1 MFKRIP
7 TFYILLAALLIT
19 SAIPLGLM
27 VLNTLRTTET
37 EVEREQIAQ
46 LVARAD
52 AHAATIDEQ
61 LRGFENAT
69 RLAAAQAQLLLL
81 NPSAQLTPSEQ
92 ASMLPKYQRD
102 ANGVY
107 GLDAWYY

>member
-7 TFYILLAALLIT
+7 TFYILLVALLFT

-27 VLNTLRTTET
+27 AVNTLRTTES
-37 EVEREQIAQ
+37 EVERSQIDQ

-52 AHAATIDEQ
+52 AHATTIDEQ

-69 RLAAAQAQLLLL
+69 KLAA
-81 NPSAQLTPSEQ
+81 EQ
-92 ASMLPKYQRD
+92 AGVLLVASSTQMTPKDQEAILQKYQRD
-102 ANGVY
+102 ANG
-107 GLDAWYY
+107 